1 MLSHEPLNLHL
12 NTLSHCKYIFMRKVI
27 SILVALFSILVALGQ
42 AAKPT
47 NTKTPP
53 KADTS
58 KTFKDWKE
66 VLKDTRPINGFIQ
79 AHLKRDNTLY
89 FELDS
94 SQLKKDFGMTL
105 YYSHGPSEITP
116 IGVPALWGTRLMR
129 FYRYGDQIALVHYN
143 EKYTAPEGSS
153 MKYALETG
161 IGHSIL
167 AMFKIESENKENK
180 HFLIDVSPFFAS
192 DYVNNGQDLKW
203 IFDNKPV
210 SYEKEKSFVEKI
222 KGFPRNVEI
231 EATISYRTS
240 DPPIF
245 PLDVVADTRFISVGI
260 RYSLF
265 ALPDQP
271 MKPRLADDRV
281 GHFMTVFKDYSRD
294 KDQTPYLRYV
304 DRWRLE
310 KKDPNLALS
319 EPVKPI
325 VFYIHNSIPEQ
336 YRKYVKEGIEAWNKG
351 FEKAG
356 FIRAIVAK
364 EQPADSNWSAE
375 DIRYSTI
382 RWVPDPFGWAIGPHE
397 VDPRT
402 GEILNADILVA
413 SSVVNYYHEEYHN
426 LSPQTI
432 LAQWEVMNNI
442 QKYLTPE
449 QSQRFCMAQ
458 MGMQQ
463 QLNFQNIMLSALDRF
478 GDGKEAPEKFVGDAI
493 RDLVMHEVGHTLGMR
508 HNFKASSG
516 IPYEKLND
524 TAFTRKN
531 GLSLSVMD
539 YTPVNIANDPKQQGY
554 YWNAEIGEYDVWA
567 IEYAYLPAMEKL
579 QGAGSA
585 GGAQS
590 VNTAEDE
597 QAMLRKIAARSNEP
611 LHTYGTDEDNWLGW
625 FAVDPLTNAFELS
638 SNPGQFAADRDKL
651 IGTVLPV
658 LENRLIRE
666 GEDYHRLRNAFENL
680 LFTRFISYFPICK
693 TIGGLYFKRNHK
705 GDPDEKATF
714 TPVPAAQQREAV
726 AAITSHLFAEN
737 AFIYDPKLLNNLA
750 PNRYSH
756 WGVGWGNTPVDFAL
770 LENVNDLQTIV
781 LSMLI
786 HPVRFQ
792 RMLNNEL
799 RMPAGESNY
808 SPSEFLQSLSSSIW
822 SELKTEKPTISI
834 MRKNLQSSY
843 TNQLI
848 RLYAESPSF
857 MVWSDGRMT
866 ESRVPSQIRALA
878 RLELSE
884 LAVSIGKVLKPGSID
899 RDTRAHLDETK
910 ARVEKVLA
918 SPYFLP
924 LK

>member
-1 MLSHEPLNLHL
+1 
-12 NTLSHCKYIFMRKVI
+12 MRKV
-27 SILVALFSILVALGQ
+27 LLLFVAMLSVQMAFTQ
-42 AAKPT
+42 AGKPT
-47 NTKTPP
+47 TTKTPA

-94 SQLKKDFGMTL
+94 SQLKKDFGMAL

-116 IGVPALWGTRLMR
+116 IGIPALWGTRLMR
-129 FYRYGDQIALVHYN
+129 FYRHGDQIALVHYN
-143 EKYTAPEGSS
+143 EKYTAPEGSA

-192 DYVNNGQDLKW
+192 DYVNNSQDLKW
-203 IFDNKPV
+203 VFDNKPV
-210 SYEKEKSFVEKI
+210 SFEKEKSFVEKI
-222 KGFPRNVEI
+222 KGFPLNMEI
-231 EATISYRTS
+231 EATISYRAS
-240 DPPIF
+240 EPPIF
-245 PLDVVADTRFISVGI
+245 PLDVVADPRFISVGI

-271 MKPRLADDRV
+271 MRTRLADDRV
-281 GHFMTVFKDYSRD
+281 GHFMTVLRDYSID
-294 KDQTPYLRYV
+294 KDKTPYLRYV

-310 KKDPNLALS
+310 KKDPNLPMS

-325 VFYIHNSIPEQ
+325 VFYLHNSIPEQ

-356 FIRAIVAK
+356 FIKAIVAK

-382 RWVPDPFGWAIGPHE
+382 RWVPDPWGWAIGPSE
-397 VDPRT
+397 NDPRT

-413 SSVVNYYHEEYHN
+413 SGIVNFYHEEYRN
-426 LSPQTI
+426 LSPQSM
-432 LAQWEVMNNI
+432 LARWEEMNHV

-449 QSQRFCMAQ
+449 QSQRVCMAQ

-463 QLNFQNIMLSALDRF
+463 QLNFQNLILTTLDRF
-478 GDGKEAPEKFVGDAI
+478 GVGKEAPEKFVGDAI

-516 IPYEKLND
+516 IPYEKIND

-531 GLSLSVMD
+531 GLTLSVMD
-539 YTPVNIANDPKQQGY
+539 YAAVNIANDPKQQGH

-567 IEYAYLPAMEKL
+567 IEYAYLPVSEKS
-579 QGAGSA
+579 QGV

-590 VNTAEDE
+590 VNTGEEE
-597 QAMLRKIAARSNEP
+597 QAMLRKIATRSNEP

-625 FAVDPLTNAFELS
+625 YAVDPLTNAWELS
-638 SNPGQFAADRDKL
+638 SDPYQFVADRDKL
-651 IGTVLPV
+651 IRTVLPL
-658 LENRLIRE
+658 LENRLIGE
-666 GEDYHRLRNAFENL
+666 GEDYHRLRNAFGNL
-680 LFTRFISYFPICK
+680 LFNRFWSYLPICK
-693 TIGGLYFKRNHK
+693 TVGGIYFKRNHK
-705 GDPDEKATF
+705 GDPDEKAIF
-714 TPVPAAQQREAV
+714 TPVPAAKQRETV
-726 AAITSHLFAEN
+726 AAITSHLFSED
-737 AFIYDPKLLNNLA
+737 AFIYDPKLLNSLA

-756 WGVGWGNTPVDFAL
+756 WGVGWGSIPVDFPL
-770 LENVNDLQTIV
+770 LDLVNDLQSMI
-781 LSMLI
+781 LSVLI
-786 HPVRFQ
+786 HPTRFQ

-799 RMPAGESNY
+799 RMPPGEANY
-808 SPSEFLQSLSSSIW
+808 GPSEFLQTLSSSIW
-822 SELKTEKPTISI
+822 SELKAEKPNISI

-848 RLYAESPSF
+848 RLYTETPGY
-857 MVWSDGRMT
+857 MVWSFGRST
-866 ESRVPSQIRALA
+866 ETRVPQQVRALA

-884 LAVSIGKVLKPGSID
+884 LTASMGKILKSGSID
-899 RDTRAHLDETK
+899 RDTRAHLEETK
-910 ARVEKVLA
+910 ARVEKVLS
-918 SPYFLP
+918 SPYSLP